1 MILNSRNNSFD
12 FRFPRGF
19 VPKEVADKYKK
30 YINNVPGG
38 LLSEPVDFI
47 NYSIQGINIPGV
59 SFNPLTQE
67 DNDGSIRY
75 HRGAIP
81 IQNTINREF
90 TVTMQLLD
98 GFINYWIM
106 IDTLLWYYARS
117 TKQSHIESPLTLR
130 ILDAE
135 GASVAYMEFTDCIM
149 NSINELNL
157 NFAEN
162 VASFQTF
169 EVTFFYNRLNLR
181 LELE

>member
-1 MILNSRNNSFD
+1 MILNSRNNAFD
-12 FRFPRGF
+12 FRFPRKF
-19 VPKEVADKYKK
+19 IPEEVAEKYKK
-30 YINNVPGG
+30 YLNKVPGSM
-38 LLSEPVDFI
+38 LAEPIDFF

-59 SFNPLTQE
+59 SFDPVSQS

-75 HRGAIP
+75 HRGAQP
-81 IQNTINREF
+81 IQNTIERQF

-106 IDTLLWYYARS
+106 MDTLLYYYARS
-117 TKQSHIESPLTLR
+117 TKQPYTDPLTLR

-135 GASVAYMEFTDCIM
+135 GASVAYMEFQKPIM

-162 VASFQTF
+162 VADFSTF
-169 EVTFFYNRLNLR
+169 EVTFYYNKLDLRIELN
-181 LELE
+181 